1 MIRYVITTHAHLPGA
16 RLSRL
21 GSWGNLPHD
30 SVEAAEQAAER
41 DAGTTPHIIT
51 RKALPALHGGTGERG
66 AAFDSAPR
74 NRA

>member
-21 GSWGNLPHD
+21 GHWCNLAFA
-30 SVEAAEQAAER
+30 SVEAAEAAVLD
-41 DAGTTPHIIT
+41 DADGREHRIT
-51 RKALPALHGGTGERG
+51 RKALPALPGLGERG

-74 NRA
+74 DR